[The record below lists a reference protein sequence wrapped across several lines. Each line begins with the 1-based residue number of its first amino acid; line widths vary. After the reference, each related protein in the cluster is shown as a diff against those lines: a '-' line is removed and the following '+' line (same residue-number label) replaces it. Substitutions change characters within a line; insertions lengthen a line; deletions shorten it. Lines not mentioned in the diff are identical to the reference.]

1 MSRVRHGNEVRN
13 MNTKE
18 IGAKIAAL
26 RKKQGITQEALA
38 EQVGVSAQAVSKW
51 ENGWNLPDYDNLTEI
66 ARALNIS
73 QTALM
78 SDDEKFEFVY
88 RSRLFNEDNMFTK
101 IKTLALVDGFE
112 NTLKALEFMRK
123 KHSGQFRR
131 ISKFVS
137 DGDKV
142 KYINHPLMMACH
154 AYAMGI
160 KDDEIIAAILL
171 HDVVEDTDA
180 SLDDLPV
187 TDSIKEIVSLVTF
200 NKPDGMA
207 KEEAKEEYYKRIA
220 ENDKAIIVKIIDRC
234 NNLSTMA
241 ACFTKQKIVEYIDET
256 EKYIIPLISIIKNKN
271 IQYSNV
277 AFIVKYHI
285 ISVIESIKP
294 LI

>member
-78 SDDEKFEFVY
+78 SDDEKFELVY

-112 NTLKALEFMRK
+112 NTLKENIK
-123 KHSGQFRR
+123 ICQRR
-131 ISKFVS
+131 RQ
-137 DGDKV
+137 G
-142 KYINHPLMMACH
+142 
-154 AYAMGI
+154 
-160 KDDEIIAAILL
+160 EI
-171 HDVVEDTDA
+171 H
-180 SLDDLPV
+180 
-187 TDSIKEIVSLVTF
+187 
-200 NKPDGMA
+200 
-207 KEEAKEEYYKRIA
+207 
-220 ENDKAIIVKIIDRC
+220 
-234 NNLSTMA
+234 
-241 ACFTKQKIVEYIDET
+241 
-256 EKYIIPLISIIKNKN
+256 
-271 IQYSNV
+271 
-277 AFIVKYHI
+277 
-285 ISVIESIKP
+285 
-294 LI
+294 

>member
-1 MSRVRHGNEVRN
+1 
-13 MNTKE
+13 MNAKE

-78 SDDEKFEFVY
+78 SDDEKFELVY

-123 KHSGQFRR
+123 KHSGQFRK
-131 ISKFVS
+131 ISEFVS

-142 KYINHPLMMACH
+142 K
-154 AYAMGI
+154 
-160 KDDEIIAAILL
+160 
-171 HDVVEDTDA
+171 
-180 SLDDLPV
+180 
-187 TDSIKEIVSLVTF
+187 
-200 NKPDGMA
+200 
-207 KEEAKEEYYKRIA
+207 
-220 ENDKAIIVKIIDRC
+220 
-234 NNLSTMA
+234 
-241 ACFTKQKIVEYIDET
+241 
-256 EKYIIPLISIIKNKN
+256 
-271 IQYSNV
+271 
-277 AFIVKYHI
+277 
-285 ISVIESIKP
+285 
-294 LI
+294 

>member
-78 SDDEKFEFVY
+78 SDDEKFELVY

-123 KHSGQFRR
+123 KHSGQFRK

-137 DGDKV
+137 DGD
-142 KYINHPLMMACH
+142 NTL
-154 AYAMGI
+154 
-160 KDDEIIAAILL
+160 IIRL
-171 HDVVEDTDA
+171 
-180 SLDDLPV
+180 
-187 TDSIKEIVSLVTF
+187 
-200 NKPDGMA
+200 
-207 KEEAKEEYYKRIA
+207 
-220 ENDKAIIVKIIDRC
+220 
-234 NNLSTMA
+234 
-241 ACFTKQKIVEYIDET
+241 
-256 EKYIIPLISIIKNKN
+256 
-271 IQYSNV
+271 
-277 AFIVKYHI
+277 
-285 ISVIESIKP
+285 
-294 LI
+294 

>member
-1 MSRVRHGNEVRN
+1 MMSRVRHGNEVRN

-78 SDDEKFEFVY
+78 SDDEKFELVY

-123 KHSGQFRR
+123 STAVNSG
-131 ISKFVS
+131 
-137 DGDKV
+137 
-142 KYINHPLMMACH
+142 KYQ
-154 AYAMGI
+154 
-160 KDDEIIAAILL
+160 
-171 HDVVEDTDA
+171 
-180 SLDDLPV
+180 
-187 TDSIKEIVSLVTF
+187 
-200 NKPDGMA
+200 
-207 KEEAKEEYYKRIA
+207 
-220 ENDKAIIVKIIDRC
+220 
-234 NNLSTMA
+234 NLSATA
-241 ACFTKQKIVEYIDET
+241 TR
-256 EKYIIPLISIIKNKN
+256 
-271 IQYSNV
+271 
-277 AFIVKYHI
+277 
-285 ISVIESIKP
+285 
-294 LI
+294 